1 MKVLLTGA
9 NGYIGRRLK
18 HALMGDSSI
27 DLRLMVRQPA
37 SLDEKIRPQVEVV
50 AGNVLKPETLP
61 DALKDIDVAYYLIH
75 SMASGADYR
84 ELDRQSA
91 TNFLEAAVAAGV
103 KRIIYLGGLGEKES
117 ASEHLLSRIET
128 GEILSSRPDK
138 VQCLWFRAGVII
150 GSGSASF
157 EIIRNLTQKLPV
169 MITPQWVKT
178 KAQPI
183 GVNDVVRYLYQASG
197 LDVGGNQV
205 IDIGSEQMSYG
216 DMMVSTASVM
226 GLKRRLVPV
235 PLLTPK
241 LSSYW
246 LALFTPVP
254 YSIASSLILGLKS
267 EVVVRNT
274 KAKELFDFEP
284 EDFQAIVKRALQ
296 EIEENQV
303 VSRWSDSG
311 GDVWESNHQHDIAN
325 ALYLDRQKIDI
336 RPLSAESVYRSFLC
350 IGGQQGWFG
359 YDWLWGL
366 RGMIDKLLGGAGT
379 NRGRRDSCSL
389 RLGDSLDFW
398 RVVDVQEN
406 RRLLL
411 FAQMKVPGKAWLE
424 FMIEDGYL
432 IQSAYFYPMGLLGR
446 LYWFALKPLHF
457 LIFRDM
463 IRQIVDRAASGD
475 GKK

>member
-18 HALMGDSSI
+18 RVLMKDSAV
-27 DLRLMVRQPA
+27 DLRLMVRQPG
-37 SLDEKIRPQVEVV
+37 SLDATVRSEADVV
-50 AGNVLKPETLP
+50 TGNVLKPETLP
-61 DALKDIDVAYYLIH
+61 AALKDVDVAYYLIH
-75 SMASGADYR
+75 SMASGPNYR
-84 ELDRQSA
+84 ELDKQSA
-91 TNFLEAAVAAGV
+91 AHFLEAAIEAGV

-128 GEILSSRPDK
+128 GEILSSRPDA

-169 MITPQWVKT
+169 MITPKWVKT

-183 GVNDVVRYLYQASG
+183 GVNDVVRYLHEAAG
-197 LDVGGNQV
+197 LRVEGNRV
-205 IDIGSEQMSYG
+205 IDVGSEQMSYG
-216 DMMVSTASVM
+216 EMILSTASAM
-226 GLKRRLVPV
+226 GLKRHLIPV

-267 EVVVRNT
+267 EVVVKNAQ
-274 KAKELFDFEP
+274 AKELFDFVP
-284 EDFQAIVKRALQ
+284 EDFQTMVKQALQ

-311 GDVWESNHQHDIAN
+311 GGVWEYDHQHDIAN
-325 ALYLDRQKIDI
+325 AIYLDRQKADI
-336 RPLSAESVYRSFLC
+336 QHLSPESVYRSFLC
-350 IGGQQGWFG
+350 VGGERGWFS
-359 YDWLWGL
+359 YNLLWEI
-366 RGMIDKLLGGAGT
+366 RGVADKLLGGAGI
-379 NRGRRDSCSL
+379 NRGRRDSCDL

-398 RVVDVQEN
+398 RVVDLQEN

-424 FMIEDGYL
+424 FIIEEGCL
-432 IQSAYFYPMGLLGR
+432 IQSAYFYPHGVLGR
-446 LYWFALKPLHF
+446 LYWIVLLPLHF
-457 LIFRDM
+457 LIFKDM
-463 IRQIVDRAASGD
+463 IRQIIKRAAEMSS
-475 GKK
+475 K